1 MWRIFR
7 WLDTH
12 EPGFHKFTVMV
23 AGIVSIVAT
32 AYLLFRLHTAAG
44 IVFFFGSFF
53 ALMKASMTYR
63 FEKKPRPAPQR
74 DLSIA
79 DASDGEILRRVRRHA
94 GTEKLRRHI
103 LWLAANE
110 KGKRGD
116 RARGIVETWKAAG
129 MPDGKPPEPKS
140 DDAD

>member
-53 ALMKASMTYR
+53 ALMKASIPWPTPTSTT
-63 FEKKPRPAPQR
+63 PRPPSQAP
-74 DLSIA
+74 
-79 DASDGEILRRVRRHA
+79 
-94 GTEKLRRHI
+94 
-103 LWLAANE
+103 
-110 KGKRGD
+110 
-116 RARGIVETWKAAG
+116 KA
-129 MPDGKPPEPKS
+129 
-140 DDAD
+140 